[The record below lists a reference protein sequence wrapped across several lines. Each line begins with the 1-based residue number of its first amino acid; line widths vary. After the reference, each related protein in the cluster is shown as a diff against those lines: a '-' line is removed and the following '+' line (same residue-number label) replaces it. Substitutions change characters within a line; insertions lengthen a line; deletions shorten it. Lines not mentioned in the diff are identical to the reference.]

1 MRIAGVFGLAFFA
14 SAIAGMLVF
23 GAVSFLPDWDDA
35 AGRGLGQAFL
45 VLLIA
50 VYVVLAI
57 ILYALAACRG
67 NRERHMKRVRAIL
80 LLIPFLIV
88 FLGVIDNG
96 IYRIHWLREIVGMVQ
111 MFTPLW
117 AVALVQWLI
126 LHTFLSRPSASA
138 KPTSAKSAS
147 VKAAST

>member
-1 MRIAGVFGLAFFA
+1 MRIAGVFALAFFA

-23 GAVSFLPDWDDA
+23 AAGSFLPDWDDA

-50 VYVVLAI
+50 VYVILGVVL
-57 ILYALAACRG
+57 YGLAAWRS
-67 NRERHMKRVRAIL
+67 NRDRHMKRARAIL

-88 FLGVIDNG
+88 ILGVIDNG
-96 IYRIHWLREIVGMVQ
+96 IHRIDWLREFVGMVQ

-117 AVALVQWLI
+117 TVALVQWLI
-126 LHTFLSRPSASA
+126 LHTLLSRATASA
-138 KPTSAKSAS
+138 
-147 VKAAST
+147 KAAST

>member
-1 MRIAGVFGLAFFA
+1 MRIAGVFVLAFFA

-45 VLLIA
+45 VLLIS

-96 IYRIHWLREIVGMVQ
+96 IYRIHWRREIVGMVQ

-126 LHTFLSRPSASA
+126 LHTFLSRPVA
-138 KPTSAKSAS
+138 SAKSAS

>member
-1 MRIAGVFGLAFFA
+1 MRSAGVFVLAFVA

-50 VYVVLAI
+50 VYVILGVVL
-57 ILYALAACRG
+57 YGLAAWRS
-67 NRERHMKRVRAIL
+67 NPERHMKRARAVL

-88 FLGVIDNG
+88 ILGVIDNG
-96 IYRIHWLREIVGMVQ
+96 IHRINWLREIVGMVQ

-117 AVALVQWLI
+117 TVALVQWLI
-126 LHTFLSRPSASA
+126 LQTWLPRPVAPA
-138 KPTSAKSAS
+138 G
-147 VKAAST
+147 AAAI